1 MLGNGTHWWFFF
13 KRVNPSFNKLHYEK
27 VSLEKD
33 LEKKASSQ
41 KSSWSRVLRGEKY
54 FTGKVREKTCS
65 GREEYIQTPWSR
77 RKKERPSIFTVGM
90 WTAKHG
96 YSSWRRSAESR
107 PPRASKAKYSLRF
120 YPERSG
126 RCLEVL
132 SPRMHDRICFWK
144 QITLLKVQRPL
155 QQRQKRTPIIKPQQ
169 LFIWRL
175 MEVMLGWKEKWG
187 RWVKSNVSSLH
198 RSNQAKQ
205 KEWSFWETQR

>member
-96 YSSWRRSAESR
+96 IAHE
-107 PPRASKAKYSLRF
+107 
-120 YPERSG
+120 EG
-126 RCLEVL
+126 
-132 SPRMHDRICFWK
+132 
-144 QITLLKVQRPL
+144 
-155 QQRQKRTPIIKPQQ
+155 QQRVDHQGPRRPSTVCGFILREVGDAWKFWAPGCMTGSAFGNRSLCLKFRDYFSRDKREHPS
-169 LFIWRL
+169 LSHNNCSYG
-175 MEVMLGWKEKWG
+175 GWWKWC
-187 RWVKSNVSSLH
+187 
-198 RSNQAKQ
+198 
-205 KEWSFWETQR
+205 